1 MIPDAE
7 RGEAVVA
14 CTCPACAHRAAAV
27 AVAVTE
33 DGWPSA
39 AEPTE
44 PTVGIA
50 AARDRA
56 VAGVPGP
63 GERVGRYVVL
73 HAIGCGGMGVVLAAH
88 DPELDRLVALKL
100 VQPSTP
106 PALATRAHELL
117 RREAQ
122 AMARLHHGNV
132 VAVYDVG
139 CHDGGTFLAMQLVP
153 GVSLDRWLRTG
164 RRGWRSILAMCDGA
178 GRGLAA
184 THRAGLVH
192 RDVKP
197 TNILVG
203 DDGIARIADFG
214 IAVTGGASGERHGG
228 TPAYM
233 APEQRLGAADARS
246 DQFSFCASTFEALWG
261 VRPFGGRSPDD
272 LAREI
277 AAGRL
282 REIRRG
288 AVPSHVLVALARG
301 LAADPGDRFPS
312 MEALLA
318 ALDVS
323 APVIPFERSP
333 HRAAERT

>member
-7 RGEAVVA
+7 SGEAAA
-14 CTCPACAHRAAAV
+14 CGCPACVHRAAAV

-39 AEPTE
+39 CEPTE
-44 PTVGIA
+44 PTVGIG
-50 AARDRA
+50 ARCGRA
-56 VAGVPGP
+56 PVGVPGP

-73 HAIGCGGMGVVLAAH
+73 HAIGHGGMGVVLAAH
-88 DPELDRLVALKL
+88 DPELDRPVALKL

-106 PALATRAHELL
+106 PALAVRAHELL

-153 GVSLDRWLRTG
+153 GVSLDRWLRAG
-164 RRGWRSILAMCDGA
+164 RRGWRSILAVCDGA

-184 THRAGLVH
+184 AHRAGLIH

-197 TNILVG
+197 ANILVG

-214 IAVTGGASGERHGG
+214 IAVAGSASAETGGG

-233 APEQRLGAADARS
+233 APEQRHGAADARS

-272 LAREI
+272 VEREV

-288 AVPSHVLVALARG
+288 AVPSPVLAALARG
-301 LAADPGDRFPS
+301 LAADPADRFPS

-323 APVIPFERSP
+323 APVVAFDRGPNC
-333 HRAAERT
+333 AAQRT